1 MKKIIIVLCSIGLT
15 GMASIG
21 CSGNRAASAGGATP
35 EAQPEQ
41 TIEVVAEAEAVENKV
56 KPKVDLV
63 FIIDD
68 SGSMHTH
75 RQNVANNLP
84 KLLDQYKDTDLNFL
98 GLTSSWV
105 NTLQYFDTRQAS
117 SPYDIGLLVATQLST
132 GGDAIEKYFSSILGA
147 LNNANWSGFIRQD
160 SELVI
165 LIVGDAEDQSPIDTG
180 AFLVTLTQYKSLKD
194 IKVNAILPLSKPC
207 AADSGIDF
215 TKILSAVQITGGA
228 SYTLCETN
236 WSSFAL

>member
-21 CSGNRAASAGGATP
+21 CSGNRAISADGTTP
-35 EAQPEQ
+35 EAQAEQ
-41 TIEVVAEAEAVENKV
+41 AIDTVTEAEAVENKA

-63 FIIDD
+63 FIVDD
-68 SGSMHTH
+68 SGSMNSH
-75 RQNVANNLP
+75 RQNVSNNLP
-84 KLLDQYKDTDLNFL
+84 KLFDQYKDTDLNFL

-117 SPYDIGLLVATQLST
+117 SPYDIGLLVVTQLRT
-132 GGDAIEKYFSSILGA
+132 DGDYTEKYFSSILGA
-147 LNNANWSGFIRQD
+147 LNNANWSGFLRQD

-165 LIVGDAEDQSPIDTG
+165 LIVGDAEDQSPIDAG
-180 AFLVTLTQYKSLKD
+180 EFLVSLTQYKPLKD
-194 IKVNAILPLSKPC
+194 IKVNAVLPLSKPC
-207 AADSGIDF
+207 AYDTDPSF

-228 SYTLCETN
+228 SYTLCGTD
-236 WSSFAL
+236 WSSFTM